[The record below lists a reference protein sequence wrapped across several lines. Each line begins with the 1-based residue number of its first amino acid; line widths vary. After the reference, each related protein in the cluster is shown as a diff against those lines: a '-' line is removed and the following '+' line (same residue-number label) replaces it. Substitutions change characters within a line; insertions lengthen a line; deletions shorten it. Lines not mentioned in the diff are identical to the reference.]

1 MFVVHPKMTVSD
13 FIHGDN
19 RRWNEELL
27 ETLEVSKDI
36 FLIQSFFVSQS
47 RQRDSYCWSYMNN
60 GQYTVTYE
68 Y

>member
-1 MFVVHPKMTVSD
+1 MFVVHPKMTVGD

-36 FLIQSFFVSQS
+36 FFYSEFFHKST
-47 RQRDSYCWSYMNN
+47 RQ
-60 GQYTVTYE
+60 
-68 Y
+68 

>member
-1 MFVVHPKMTVSD
+1 MFVVHPKMRVND

-36 FLIQSFFVSQS
+36 FLIQIFSISQS
-47 RQRDSYCWSYMNN
+47 RQRDSYC
-60 GQYTVTYE
+60 
-68 Y
+68 

>member
-1 MFVVHPKMTVSD
+1 MFVVHPKMRVND

-36 FLIQSFFVSQS
+36 FLIQSFSISQS
-47 RQRDSYCWSYMNN
+47 RHRDSYCWSYMKNV
-60 GQYTVTYE
+60 QYTVTYE